1 MMKNGDVPATLLTKR
16 ELFAAMAMQGLLSGP
31 EFSNADAHQSRQVA
45 MCAVNQA
52 DALLAGLEPKP

>member
-1 MMKNGDVPATLLTKR
+1 
-16 ELFAAMAMQGLLSGP
+16 MQGLLSGP